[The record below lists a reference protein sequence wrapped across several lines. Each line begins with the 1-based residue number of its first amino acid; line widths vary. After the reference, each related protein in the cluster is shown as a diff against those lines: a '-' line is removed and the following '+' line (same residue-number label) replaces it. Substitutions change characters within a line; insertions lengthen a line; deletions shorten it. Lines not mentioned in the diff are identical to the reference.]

1 MADMLE
7 LQFGITS
14 QDVDDARAEAERSR
28 RAAVIAQSIASGSQ
42 LFLENRPPARII
54 RPGHCYPH
62 NKRLSRCKV
71 GAPPA
76 AAPAV
81 AGTFVVARAL
91 KLARQ
96 QDCGGGSVCPH
107 NRQRSQC
114 TVGAP
119 PAAAPMFVGARA
131 LKLAR
136 QQDCGGGHICPH
148 KRRRSQCK
156 VGAPP
161 AAAPAD
167 AVVFACV

>member
-1 MADMLE
+1 M
-7 LQFGITS
+7 
-14 QDVDDARAEAERSR
+14 
-28 RAAVIAQSIASGSQ
+28 
-42 LFLENRPPARII
+42 
-54 RPGHCYPH
+54 
-62 NKRLSRCKV
+62 
-71 GAPPA
+71 
-76 AAPAV
+76 
-81 AGTFVVARAL
+81 
-91 KLARQ
+91 LARL
-96 QDCGGGSVCPH
+96 QDCGGGGICEH